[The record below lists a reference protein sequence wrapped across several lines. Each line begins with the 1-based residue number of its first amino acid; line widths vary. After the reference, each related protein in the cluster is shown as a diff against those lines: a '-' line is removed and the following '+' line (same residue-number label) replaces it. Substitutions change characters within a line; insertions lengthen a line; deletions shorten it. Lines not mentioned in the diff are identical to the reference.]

1 MGWAP
6 HPSPQQLHFTHWSG
20 DPPQRSWTMLQPTPC
35 TFPFS
40 LLFDSVLSFACPDS
54 FTKSQE
60 NVISISKA
68 SDFGLPLAFCQ
79 QKVGFALRHSAFP
92 TSARVLQDLVEQEC
106 LNNCDRWPGLR
117 EEITIFL
124 LKFATLPWQGDAS
137 LHCLG
142 LPRLRIKSALFFIS
156 PLAGSS
162 LWFKSTFHPAWN
174 VHFEGRGF
182 NSLSLK
188 TRQTQKEKESR
199 SMLAVP
205 GSVTWGWQGPSGQG
219 HPLTP
224 TTPQGLELLLN
235 IQVLVL

>member
-1 MGWAP
+1 M
-6 HPSPQQLHFTHWSG
+6 
-20 DPPQRSWTMLQPTPC
+20 
-35 TFPFS
+35 
-40 LLFDSVLSFACPDS
+40 
-54 FTKSQE
+54 
-60 NVISISKA
+60 
-68 SDFGLPLAFCQ
+68 
-79 QKVGFALRHSAFP
+79 
-92 TSARVLQDLVEQEC
+92 EQEC

-174 VHFEGRGF
+174 VHFEGRSF

-205 GSVTWGWQGPSGQG
+205 GSVTWGWQGPSAGRGRDTPSPPPLPRDWNYCWISRSWSSKMWINVWIWLWGQG
-219 HPLTP
+219 
-224 TTPQGLELLLN
+224 GLGSDGNGWTQWCWRGFPAPWILWFYGHISVWADRLGKINWIALQRVKGQRTQRWQQPKSDSSLSGGKCSN
-235 IQVLVL
+235 SSNSSRYFGFN